1 MKKTDIFGILF
12 LILFGLLVAF
22 LPFDFGI
29 SGKQAPDGGF
39 SSLYWTGFVWN
50 RLQNFGNVTAEF
62 PYLMGFLKFA
72 LLATFGE
79 ILKHRI
85 KTGTWKVNRLV
96 VRALVWGLYGM
107 LMTAAFALFAQG
119 MESMMSGNLW
129 AGDNPA
135 WNPTYTNRLIFAFST
150 SLMMNAIFAYPM
162 MLSHEWFSQVIEKG
176 KFIGGAEFFESADSK
191 VWGSFI
197 PKTILFFWIPAHT
210 VTFLLPSEFRVLAGA
225 FLSMA
230 LGFILTIKAVKKA

>member
-1 MKKTDIFGILF
+1 MKKTDLFGILF
-12 LILFGLLVAF
+12 LVVFGLFVALF
-22 LPFDFGI
+22 PFNFGF
-29 SGKQAPDGGF
+29 KQENGF
-39 SSLYWTGFVWN
+39 TSIYWTGFVWN
-50 RLQNFGNVTAEF
+50 KLENFGNVTAEF

-119 MESMMSGNLW
+119 MASLMSSNLW
-129 AGDNPA
+129 AGSNPA
-135 WNPTYTNRLIFAFST
+135 ETTTVCNKLIFAFST

-162 MLSHEWFSQVIEKG
+162 MFSHEWFSQVIEKG

-197 PKTILFFWIPAHT
+197 PKTILYFWIPAHT
-210 VTFLLPSEFRVLAGA
+210 VTFLLPPEFRVLAGA